1 MQLTPPERRIE
12 VWRCT
17 DLLPPV
23 NLDQIQIFAR
33 KTVLIEGCDVNVR
46 SALSSIQDTTL
57 RTGEYIFHSLVGR
70 KMDNSGVSTFF
81 YMDPS
86 NGSSQPL
93 IKSNLVVLPKSF
105 G

>member
-57 RTGEYIFHSLVGR
+57 RTGEYIFHSLVER
-70 KMDNSGVSTFF
+70 WIIPLELHF
-81 YMDPS
+81 YMDSS
-86 NGSSQPL
+86 NDGSFQHSCDL
-93 IKSNLVVLPKSF
+93 TITIWMITYL
-105 G
+105 